1 MRLLIRIIGMAVIAR
16 VVGRLVRKRTS
27 GAEGVEKLMAD
38 VMPKMMDKAFEKL
51 APAKRQ
57 EMLAHFHTTLAGLEE
72 KYGTGT
78 EHAEEPTE

>member
-1 MRLLIRIIGMAVIAR
+1 MGLLIRLIGMAVIAR
-16 VVGRLVRKRTS
+16 VVSRLILKRTS
-27 GAEGVEKLMAD
+27 GPEGVERLMVE
-38 VMPKMMDKAFEKL
+38 VMPRMMDKAFEKL

-57 EMLAHFHTTLAGLEE
+57 EMLAHFHTTLAALEE